1 MPSGLQTRLESL
13 LFFLFPVTDPLGP
26 GPSCSHLL
34 PSGTR
39 FDMAAP
45 TLWQNRPP
53 ALSVTALTAQI
64 QASLEADYDEVW
76 VVGEVSS
83 LRTPS
88 SGHLYFT
95 LKDERSQ
102 LRAVMFRGYAGL
114 LRFHPEDGLEVIVKG
129 RVSLYTARGDLQ
141 LYATTM
147 EPRGRGEQ
155 QLAFEQLKAALA
167 AEGLFTPE
175 RKRPLPFFPRC
186 VGVVTALGGAA
197 IHDILTILH
206 QRCSNTRVIIR
217 STKVQGM
224 GAGIEIAAGIRDLND
239 HGAVE
244 VLIVGRGGGSREDL
258 SAFNEEVVARAIA
271 ASAVPV
277 VAAVGHEIDLSI
289 ADLVADRRAP
299 TPTAAAE
306 MVVPRWDDL
315 HAQVDA
321 NARALA
327 AAVLQLVSARRSA
340 VVSLGKRL
348 RDPRHQVAAFHDR
361 LRAAAARLRMA
372 FQRQHERSHGRLQE
386 LAATLHSLSPLAVL
400 GRGYSL
406 TRTLPEG
413 KVVTDAA
420 TLTSGDL
427 LRLTFA
433 KGEARVRVEEV
444 SA

>member
-1 MPSGLQTRLESL
+1 
-13 LFFLFPVTDPLGP
+13 
-26 GPSCSHLL
+26 
-34 PSGTR
+34 
-39 FDMAAP
+39 MAASA
-45 TLWQNRPP
+45 LWQNRPP
-53 ALSVTALTAQI
+53 AFSVTALTAQI
-64 QASLEADYDEVW
+64 QASLETDFDDVW
-76 VVGEVSS
+76 IVGEISS
-83 LRTPS
+83 LRAPS

-114 LRFHPEDGLEVIVKG
+114 LRFRPEDGLEVIAKG

-141 LYATTM
+141 LYATMM
-147 EPRGRGEQ
+147 EPRGLGEQ
-155 QLAFEQLKAALA
+155 QLAFAQLKAALE
-167 AEGLFTPE
+167 AEGLFAPE

-186 VGVVTALGGAA
+186 VGVVTALEGAA

-206 QRCSNTRVIIR
+206 QRCPNTRVIIR

-224 GAGIEIAAGIRDLND
+224 GAGVEIAASIRDLND

-244 VLIVGRGGGSREDL
+244 VLIVGRGGGSRDDL
-258 SAFNEEVVARAIA
+258 SAFNEEVVARAIV

-277 VAAVGHEIDLSI
+277 VAAIGHEIDLSI

-315 HAQVDA
+315 HAQVDL
-321 NARALA
+321 NARALT
-327 AAVLQLVSARRSA
+327 AAVRQLLSERRIALVSLR
-340 VVSLGKRL
+340 KRL
-348 RDPRHQVAAFHDR
+348 RDPRHRAAAFHDR
-361 LRAAAARLRMA
+361 LRAAAARLRIA
-372 FQRQHERSHGRLQE
+372 FQRQHEHSHSRLQE

-413 KVVTDAA
+413 KIVTDAA
-420 TLTSGDL
+420 TLTSGNL

-433 KGEARVRVEEV
+433 KGEAHVRVEEV